1 MAHDGRALQRGVRL
15 RTGAARALGRARLAT
30 LAAAS
35 ERPAVVLGALL
46 GANAAAAALFA
57 SAGVAAGDPALF
69 FREGMPGTWLS
80 FAQLALVAV
89 VAWMVH
95 EYEHPEGA
103 WHRNFWG
110 LSAAVFGVLAVDE
123 ILGTSQWA
131 GTWLNQ
137 AAGVAPAGAFRDVG
151 AVLLT
156 LLLAAA
162 VLVLAPRALA
172 LLRHP
177 LAAVLVAL
185 GAVVGAGSQA
195 LDSFVAPTA
204 GEFVAEESLKLAAE
218 AFILAGFVAALRSAR
233 ARSRP
238 TAPPGGAGAPRDA
251 RAAS

>member
-1 MAHDGRALQRGVRL
+1 MAHDGRALQRGARL
-15 RTGAARALGRARLAT
+15 RTGATLARALGRTRLAA

-35 ERPAVVLGALL
+35 EQPAVVLGALL
-46 GANAAAAALFA
+46 GANMAASALFA
-57 SAGVAAGDPALF
+57 SAGIVAGDAALF

-80 FAQLALVAV
+80 FAQLVLVAV

-95 EYEHPEGA
+95 EHEHPEGA
-103 WHRNFWG
+103 WHRDFWG
-110 LSAAVFGVLAVDE
+110 LSAAVFAVFAADE

-131 GTWLNQ
+131 GAWLNQ

-156 LLLAAA
+156 LLLVAA
-162 VLVLAPRALA
+162 VLVLAPRTLA

-185 GAVVGAGSQA
+185 GAVIGAGSQA

-204 GEFVAEESLKLAAE
+204 GEFVAEESLKLVAE

-233 ARSRP
+233 ARSR
-238 TAPPGGAGAPRDA
+238 ARSPGYAGAR
-251 RAAS
+251 RVTRS